1 MAFKW
6 RFSCG
11 VIFSLTLHI
20 LLLMALFYWYPSI
33 VSESDWPWK
42 EWSPFFLD
50 EQKNSSTAVGL
61 SKWDADEKLTGI
73 TSIFPDILLS
83 GQEKKPRK
91 NTRSKKLNY
100 KPIVSF

>member
-6 RFSCG
+6 RFSVG
-11 VIFSLTLHI
+11 LIFSLTLHL

-50 EQKNSSTAVGL
+50 EQKGSST
-61 SKWDADEKLTGI
+61 SADPSTVDSYEKLSGRTLF
-73 TSIFPDILLS
+73 FPDIVLHV
-83 GQEKKPRK
+83 QERKASK
-91 NTRSKKLNY
+91 NTLS
-100 KPIVSF
+100 